1 VGQMLNIS
9 SSEDKM
15 NENDFLII
23 KPKKMKRFE
32 NKVAI
37 ITGGSGQIGF
47 TTAKRM
53 ASEGAKILLVDI
65 DEDSLKEKEK
75 EAKER
80 NYDMSYTVA
89 DVTKPED
96 VERYVETAI
105 ERYGKIDLFFN
116 NAGIE
121 GVVQPITEYPI
132 DVFDKVLAVNV
143 KGVFLGMKYVIPK
156 IEDGGSIVIT
166 SSVAGLTGTAG
177 MVAYNTSK
185 HATIGIMRVAA
196 KELADRKVRVNTVH
210 PGVVDSRMMRSLEEG
225 INPGHGDEVKE
236 KFEEMIPLGRYAKP
250 ADVSDMVTFLFSDE
264 SSYVHGSKFVVDGG
278 FTEQ

>member
-1 VGQMLNIS
+1 
-9 SSEDKM
+9 
-15 NENDFLII
+15 
-23 KPKKMKRFE
+23 MKRFE
-32 NKVAI
+32 NKVVI

-53 ASEGAKILLVDI
+53 GSEGAKILLVDI
-65 DEDSLKEKEK
+65 DEESLKEKEK
-75 EAKER
+75 EAKES
-80 NYDMSYTVA
+80 NYEMSYTVA

-105 ERYGKIDLFFN
+105 ERYGKIDMFFN

-121 GVVQPITEYPI
+121 GVVQPIPDYPV
-132 DVFDKVLAVNV
+132 DMFDKVLAVNV

-196 KELADRKVRVNTVH
+196 KELADRKIRVNTVH

-225 INPGHGDEVKE
+225 INPGHGDAVKE
-236 KFEEMIPLGRYAKP
+236 KFVEMIPLGRYAKP
-250 ADVSDMVTFLFSDE
+250 KDVSDMVTFLFSDE
-264 SSYVHGSKFVVDGG
+264 SSYVHGSQFVVDGG

>member
-1 VGQMLNIS
+1 
-9 SSEDKM
+9 
-15 NENDFLII
+15 
-23 KPKKMKRFE
+23 MKRLE

-47 TTAKRM
+47 TSAKKM

-65 DEDSLKEKEK
+65 DEDSLKEREK
-75 EAKER
+75 EAKEH
-80 NYDMSYTVA
+80 NYEISYTVA
-89 DVTKPED
+89 DVTIPED
-96 VERYVETAI
+96 VKGYVKTAI
-105 ERYGKIDLFFN
+105 DRYGKIDLFFN

-121 GVVQPITEYPI
+121 GVVKPINDYPI
-132 DVFDKVLAVNV
+132 DEFDKVLAVNV

-185 HATIGIMRVAA
+185 HAIIGIMRVAA
-196 KELADRKVRVNTVH
+196 KELGDRKVRVNTVH

-225 INPGHGDEVKE
+225 MNPGHGDEVKAEFE
-236 KFEEMIPLGRYAKP
+236 KMIPLGRYAKP
-250 ADVSDMVTFLFSDE
+250 EDVSNMVTFLFSDE
-264 SSYVHGSKFVVDGG
+264 SSYVHGSEFVVDGG

>member
-1 VGQMLNIS
+1 
-9 SSEDKM
+9 
-15 NENDFLII
+15 
-23 KPKKMKRFE
+23 MKRLE

-47 TTAKRM
+47 TTAKNLAR
-53 ASEGAKILLVDI
+53 EGAKILLVDI
-65 DEDSLKEKEK
+65 DKEGLIEKEK
-75 EAKER
+75 EAKKL
-80 NYDMSYTVA
+80 NYDISYVVA
-89 DVTKPED
+89 DVTNPKD
-96 VERYVETAI
+96 VEGYVKTAI
-105 ERYGKIDLFFN
+105 DRYGKIDLFFN

-121 GVVQPITEYPI
+121 GVVKPINDYPI
-132 DVFDKVLAVNV
+132 DVFDKVLEINV

-210 PGVVDSRMMRSLEEG
+210 PGVVDGRMMRSLEDG
-225 INPGHGDEVKE
+225 MNPGEGDDVKS

-250 ADVSDMVTFLFSDE
+250 EDVSNMVTFLFSDE